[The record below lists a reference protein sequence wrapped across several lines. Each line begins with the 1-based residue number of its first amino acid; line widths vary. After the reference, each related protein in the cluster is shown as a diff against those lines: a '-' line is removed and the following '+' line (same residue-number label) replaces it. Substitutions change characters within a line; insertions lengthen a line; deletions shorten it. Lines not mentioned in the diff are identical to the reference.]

1 MPCYIRIFAGVF
13 EQARV
18 SYDIT
23 PNEEEKE
30 QLEDLLKK
38 KLEKLSN
45 KPIKTHQ
52 ELQME
57 LLRVQGE
64 DPLAFL
70 ELEKWLLEQLRKLRQ
85 KLRKDKKKRKL
96 VSLYA

>member
-23 PNEEEKE
+23 PTEEETE
-30 QLEDLLKK
+30 ELEDLLKK

-45 KPIKTHQ
+45 KRIKTHQ
-52 ELQME
+52 ELRME

-64 DPLAFL
+64 DPLAFI

-85 KLRKDKKKRKL
+85 KSRETKKKRKKI
-96 VSLYA
+96 SLYA